1 MKAVAVLVI
10 VAVLLAVAGTLAFRV
25 AAFERDMATVD
36 EAISTQ
42 EYAEAANKLTEASG
56 HLASTG
62 WVPRFGDHARGEMKA
77 RQAALKYWQQEYKEL
92 LPREADPVGAVEGED
107 VGLQMLVA
115 NGAYR
120 AGQMKAKDREQSF
133 QAIQDAVSGYMTVLK
148 GQNWDERA
156 AYNYEFLVRVRDELR
171 NGKRKGLP
179 PPPME
184 QQGNNGEAGAPFE
197 PTNTKAFEIY
207 IPLEEQERTKA
218 SEAGK
223 AAPNARKG

>member
-1 MKAVAVLVI
+1 MKSVTVYLIAALIFAAVGV
-10 VAVLLAVAGTLAFRV
+10 VALTASRLERNLADAQEQTTTQQYALAQKSLD
-25 AAFERDMATVD
+25 AADGRLRYARWIPRIGGDTVR
-36 EAISTQ
+36 E
-42 EYAEAANKLTEASG
+42 
-56 HLASTG
+56 
-62 WVPRFGDHARGEMKA
+62 VRA
-77 RQAALKYWQQEYKEL
+77 RQAALQYWQQQYKEL

-120 AGQMKAKDREQSF
+120 VGQMKAKDREQSF
-133 QAIQDAVSGYMTVLK
+133 QALQDAVSGYMTVLK
-148 GQNWDERA
+148 GANWDERA

-171 NGKRKGLP
+171 NGKRKTLP

-184 QQGNNGEAGAPFE
+184 QQGNNGEAGEPFE

>member
-1 MKAVAVLVI
+1 
-10 VAVLLAVAGTLAFRV
+10 
-25 AAFERDMATVD
+25 MATVD

-42 EYAEAANKLTEASG
+42 EYAEAAGKLTEAS
-56 HLASTG
+56 ATS
-62 WVPRFGDHARGEMKA
+62 PRPAGCRVRRPCPREMKA

-120 AGQMKAKDREQSF
+120 VGQMKAKDREQSF

-148 GQNWDERA
+148 GPNWDERA

-171 NGKRKGLP
+171 NGKRKALP

-223 AAPNARKG
+223 PRRTHGRARKP